1 MKKYCLIMLT
11 TLYLCC
17 ALSVTRHMEEII
29 VTALLLFKR
38 MLKKEQENLEL
49 HFLNEATQYF
59 EVNIIV

>member
-1 MKKYCLIMLT
+1 
-11 TLYLCC
+11 
-17 ALSVTRHMEEII
+17 MEEII